1 MSEPLVRGAI
11 VNELGTAFRY
21 AQEIANAELRAVGV
35 DPTEYHPL
43 SFIGVMQPVTRTQL
57 TAATGY
63 PRTTVRDI
71 LRAVI
76 ERGHARELPNPR
88 DGRST
93 LLELTPAGQAIFDMK
108 TYGGWFVDSRLKGIL
123 VAHGLPK
130 TLPEAKSNGASSAGF
145 FSTGKLG
152 ALVLVLLVLGGAFVL
167 MRRRAQGDT
176 A

>member
-11 VNELGTAFRY
+11 VNELATAFRY
-21 AQEIANAELRAVGV
+21 ANEIANEELRAAGV
-35 DPTEYHPL
+35 DPAEYGPL

-63 PRTTVRDI
+63 PRTTVRDM

-93 LLELTPAGQAIFDMK
+93 LLELTPAGQAIFD
-108 TYGGWFVDSRLKGIL
+108 RGIP
-123 VAHGLPK
+123 A
-130 TLPEAKSNGASSAGF
+130 F
-145 FSTGKLG
+145 QI
-152 ALVLVLLVLGGAFVL
+152 ALRRIDTALGGNLDELEDTVRSIRSAL
-167 MRRRAQGDT
+167 QAEIEMPAAPARASR
-176 A
+176 

>member
-1 MSEPLVRGAI
+1 MSKPLVRGAI

-21 AQEIANAELRAVGV
+21 ASEIANAELRADGV
-35 DPTEYHPL
+35 DPAEYGPL

-63 PRTTVRDI
+63 PRTTVRDM

-93 LLELTPAGQAIFDMK
+93 LLELTPAGQAIFD
-108 TYGGWFVDSRLKGIL
+108 RGIPAFHRAL
-123 VAHGLPK
+123 RRIDAALDGNLDDYEDRVREVRTALQAELSGRP
-130 TLPEAKSNGASSAGF
+130 PVRSA
-145 FSTGKLG
+145 
-152 ALVLVLLVLGGAFVL
+152 
-167 MRRRAQGDT
+167 
-176 A
+176 

>member
-11 VNELGTAFRY
+11 VNELGVAWRS
-21 AQEIANAELRAVGV
+21 ALEIANEELRAEGV
-35 DPTEYHPL
+35 DPAEYHPL

-76 ERGHARELPNPR
+76 ERGHARERPNPH

-93 LLELTPAGQAIFDMK
+93 LLELTPKGQAIFD
-108 TYGGWFVDSRLKGIL
+108 RGIP
-123 VAHGLPK
+123 AFK
-130 TLPEAKSNGASSAGF
+130 R
-145 FSTGKLG
+145 
-152 ALVLVLLVLGGAFVL
+152 ALQRIDAALGGNLDEQEDAVRAIRIAL
-167 MRRRAQGDT
+167 QAELKPAEAVMNRLALRRP
-176 A
+176 

>member
-35 DPTEYHPL
+35 EPTEYHPL

-93 LLELTPAGQAIFDMK
+93 LLELTPAGQAIFDRGIPAFK
-108 TYGGWFVDSRLKGIL
+108 RALKRIDT
-123 VAHGLPK
+123 A
-130 TLPEAKSNGASSAGF
+130 
-145 FSTGKLG
+145 
-152 ALVLVLLVLGGAFVL
+152 LGGNLDDLEDTVRSIRTAL
-167 MRRRAQGDT
+167 QGELEMSEAAARASR
-176 A
+176 

>member
-21 AQEIANAELRAVGV
+21 ANEIANEELRADGV
-35 DPTEYHPL
+35 DPAEYGPL

-63 PRTTVRDI
+63 PRTTVRDM

-76 ERGHARELPNPR
+76 ERGHARERPNPR

-93 LLELTPAGQAIFDMK
+93 LLELTPAGQAIFDRGIPAFK
-108 TYGGWFVDSRLKGIL
+108 RALRRIDS
-123 VAHGLPK
+123 A
-130 TLPEAKSNGASSAGF
+130 
-145 FSTGKLG
+145 
-152 ALVLVLLVLGGAFVL
+152 LGGNL
-167 MRRRAQGDT
+167 DELEDT
-176 A
+176 VRSIRTALQAELEMSAAPARTSR